1 MTKTVSYPTF
11 KIEQSCDFKL
21 IAGVDEA
28 GCGPL
33 AGPVSAGAV
42 IFLSHTLP
50 ESLHTL
56 INDSKKLTPK
66 KREIAFNKLS
76 ELNGT
81 LLYFGVGLA
90 QVHEIDHINIGKA
103 TRLAMER
110 AVQVLPVQPDF
121 ALIDGIRKPN
131 LSCPSMT
138 VVKGDALS
146 LSIAAASIFAKV
158 TRDRLMQ
165 QLDIEFPNYGWASNA
180 GYGSSKHIEAIHTH
194 GITPHHRRSFEP
206 IKSLVSPSK

>member
-21 IAGVDEA
+21 IAGIDEA

-110 AVQVLPVQPDF
+110 AVQALPVQPDF

-146 LSIAAASIFAKV
+146 LSIAAASIFAKI